1 MPEDLNLSNLK
12 PAQKRREPKRVGR
25 GLGSGKGRFA
35 GRGVKGA
42 KQRSGSHT
50 MRPGY
55 EGGQNPVYMRLG
67 KQRGPNKRKSMP
79 MGPHRTETVPVN
91 LRDLERVFEDGAEV
105 TPETLVEKRV
115 LKNTRTDV
123 KILGVGELTK
133 RLTVTAHAF
142 SASAAA
148 KIEAAGGSVRPLRA
162 AAGKARQPRKA
173 RETEEVAA
181 AETAAAAKGTTAE
194 PDEGVDAEPEG
205 GAQAAEGEG

>member
-1 MPEDLNLSNLK
+1 MPEDLNLSKLK

-91 LRDLERVFEDGAEV
+91 LRDLERVFDDGAEV

-123 KILGVGELTK
+123 KILGVGALSK

-148 KIEAAGGSVRPLRA
+148 KIEAAGGTVRPLREP
-162 AAGKARQPRKA
+162 AGKTERRKA
-173 RETEEVAA
+173 PETEEVAA
-181 AETAAAAKGTTAE
+181 AETAAAAQGATGE
-194 PDEGVDAEPEG
+194 PDEAVDREPEG
-205 GAQAAEGEG
+205 AAQAPEGEG